1 MATYEYIRSVG
12 SMIETDALSA
22 MIADA
27 EQVHMSAAKP
37 AVIDLTV
44 PRPRTDITIPESAS
58 VLLLDYELY
67 VS

>member
-1 MATYEYIRSVG
+1 
-12 SMIETDALSA
+12 MIETDALSA

-27 EQVHMSAAKP
+27 EQVHVSATKP

-44 PRPRTDITIPESAS
+44 PRPRTDITIPESAT

>member
-1 MATYEYIRSVG
+1 
-12 SMIETDALSA
+12 MIETDALSA

-27 EQVHMSAAKP
+27 EQVHVSATKP

-44 PRPRTDITIPESAS
+44 PRPRADIQIPESAS

>member
-1 MATYEYIRSVG
+1 
-12 SMIETDALSA
+12 MIETDTFSA

-27 EQVHMSAAKP
+27 EQVHVNAAKP
-37 AVIDLTV
+37 AMIDLTV
-44 PRPRTDITIPESAS
+44 PRPRTDIDIPESAT

>member
-1 MATYEYIRSVG
+1 
-12 SMIETDALSA
+12 MIETDALSV

-27 EQVHMSAAKP
+27 EQVHVNAAEP
-37 AVIDLTV
+37 ATAIDLTL
-44 PRPRTDITIPESAS
+44 PRPRSEIRIPESAA

>member
-1 MATYEYIRSVG
+1 
-12 SMIETDALSA
+12 MIETDALSA

-27 EQVHMSAAKP
+27 EQVHMTAEKP

-44 PRPRTDITIPESAS
+44 PRPRAHIEIPESAT

>member
-1 MATYEYIRSVG
+1 
-12 SMIETDALSA
+12 MIETDALSA

-27 EQVHMSAAKP
+27 EQVHVSAAKP
-37 AVIDLTV
+37 VTIDLTV
-44 PRPRTDITIPESAS
+44 PRPRTDIQIPESAS

>member
-1 MATYEYIRSVG
+1 VG
-12 SMIETDALSA
+12 YMIETDALSA

-27 EQVHMSAAKP
+27 EQVHLSAEKP
-37 AVIDLTV
+37 AVVDLTV
-44 PRPRTDITIPESAS
+44 PRPRTEIQIPESAS